1 MSEKQF
7 VVEIID
13 RHLFTVKDTVNEKQV
28 TCLEFNTNETS
39 VYLSFMQLIQLMND
53 LADENRQLKYD
64 YNTCKDK
71 RKVDYINL
79 ADLERI
85 IIESISMCMTD
96 VNVVV
101 LAEKATYLK
110 VNDELNKLNHT
121 IKNAFRNFRELGES

>member
-71 RKVDYINL
+71 RQLYYINL
-79 ADLERI
+79 DDLERI

-96 VNVVV
+96 VNAVV

-110 VNDELNKLNHT
+110 VNDELKKLNHT

>member
-71 RKVDYINL
+71 RQLYYINL
-79 ADLERI
+79 DDLERI

-96 VNVVV
+96 VNAVV